1 MLDQVDEVELGW
13 RGGGEFLA
21 LLSKNG
27 EQHFTQA
34 DSDRTRGN
42 GFKLKEWRFMLD
54 VTGNSSLRGW

>member
-1 MLDQVDEVELGW
+1 MELGW